1 MSRKRITIE
10 KGVSF
15 LILTLFALV
24 YLVPMVWVFLSAF
37 KSDVELNKAGGFL
50 LFPKTWTLDNFY
62 VVLSPSNVK
71 TPIYRWFMNSV
82 FVSTVFSVLSI
93 LISFMSAYAYSKLR
107 FKGRDSLF
115 LVVLFASSF
124 PAIMNIVPLYKIM
137 QILGWINTPWAL
149 IVPGLVGTFN
159 IFLAKQFMIGI
170 PDSILEAAKIEG
182 AGDIRV
188 FFQMVIPLSA
198 PILLVVGIFSFTS
211 IWNDFLWPSIIINDV
226 NGLTLTAGL
235 KLARGTYETYV
246 SKISAISVVAIAP
259 MILLYG
265 FAEKWLIRGVSISA
279 GVKG

>member
-1 MSRKRITIE
+1 MRRRRITSG
-10 KGVSF
+10 KWVSF
-15 LILTLFALV
+15 LIVVLFAFI
-24 YLVPMVWVFLSAF
+24 YLVPMIWVFLSAF

-71 TPIYRWFMNSV
+71 TPIYLWFMNSA
-82 FVSTVFSVLSI
+82 FVSTVFSGISI
-93 LISFMSAYAYSKLR
+93 LIASMSAYAYSKLK

-124 PAIMNIVPLYKIM
+124 PTIMNIVPLYKIM

-149 IVPGLVGTFN
+149 IAPGLVGTFN
-159 IFLAKQFMIGI
+159 IFLVKQFMIGI
-170 PDSILEAAKIEG
+170 PDSILEACKMEG
-182 AGDIRV
+182 AGEILV
-188 FFQMVIPLSA
+188 FFRMIIPLCG
-198 PILLVVGIFSFTS
+198 PILLVVGIFSFTT

-226 NGLTLTAGL
+226 NRLTLTAGL

-246 SKISAISVVAIAP
+246 SKISAISVVAIVP
-259 MILLYG
+259 MILLYCL
-265 FAEKWLIRGVSISA
+265 AEKWLIRGVSISA

>member
-1 MSRKRITIE
+1 MSRRRITTE
-10 KGVSF
+10 KTVSF
-15 LILTLFALV
+15 LILAFFAFV

-50 LFPKTWTLDNFY
+50 LLPKTWTLDNFY
-62 VVLSPSNVK
+62 VILSSSNVK
-71 TPIYRWFMNSV
+71 TPIYLWFMNSV
-82 FVSTVFSVLSI
+82 FVSTVFSGLSI
-93 LISFMSAYAYSKLR
+93 LITSMSAFAYSKLR
-107 FKGRDSLF
+107 FKGRDTLF

-159 IFLAKQFMIGI
+159 IFLMKQFMIGI
-170 PDSILEAAKIEG
+170 PDSILEACKIEG
-182 AGDIRV
+182 AGDILV
-188 FFQMVIPLSA
+188 FFRMVIPLSA
-198 PILLVVGIFSFTS
+198 PILLVVGIFSFTW

-226 NGLTLTAGL
+226 NRLTLTAGL

-246 SKISAISVVAIAP
+246 SKISAISVVSIAP

-265 FAEKWLIRGVSISA
+265 IAEKWLIRGVSISA